1 MAVFRKVHTE
11 FWQDPK
17 VLEEMTPEDK
27 YFMLYLLTNP
37 NTTQIGIYQIS
48 KKTMAFELGYSM
60 ESINALMDRFI
71 NNHKIVKYNNET
83 REIAIKNWGRYN
95 LNRGGK
101 PIEDCVKSELKEV
114 KERELIKYV
123 LENITN
129 SKLKSIYKDFYESG
143 EVEFKPSRGSTKG
156 KPLINARQVV
166 IARDEKCCFYT
177 GKKLKI
183 EDIEVDHIVPKVLGG
198 SDSTRNLV
206 VTSKTLNNLK
216 SGNDLKRFCETAGL
230 DLDEILERIRILNDY
245 EDYRKEKN
253 ITNRKVIE
261 EDFTIRKYKS
271 TIRGQEE
278 EEEEEE
284 EKEKE
289 KEKEI
294 ETQEEQ
300 EEVDKIILTKELKE
314 KIIIGWNKLPVADIR
329 TLSESR
335 SKKIKILL
343 QTYGEE
349 DLFKAIDNINR
360 SKFLQGINDRGWVI
374 TIDWFLKGNNFI
386 KVLEGNYNKD
396 KQRAKKKGVYK
407 VNSDR
412 EEADY
417 NKIANRFME
426 GL

>member
-48 KKTMAFELGYSM
+48 KKTIAFELGYSM
-60 ESINALMDRFI
+60 ESVTSLMDRFI
-71 NNHKIVKYNNET
+71 NNHKIIKYNKET

-101 PIEDCVKSELKEV
+101 PIEDCIKSELKEV
-114 KERELIKYV
+114 KEKELVKYV

-156 KPLINARQVV
+156 KSLINVRQVV
-166 IARDEKCCFYT
+166 IARDEKRCFYT
-177 GKKLKI
+177 GKKLKT

-216 SGNDLKRFCETAGL
+216 SGNDLKTFCEIAGL

-245 EDYRKEKN
+245 EDYRKEKC

-261 EDFTIRKYKS
+261 DDFTIRKYKS

-284 EKEKE
+284 EKEEEEEEEEREEDIEIE
-289 KEKEI
+289 KETKE
-294 ETQEEQ
+294 EE
-300 EEVDKIILTKELKE
+300 EEVGIRLS
-314 KIIIGWNKLPVADIR
+314 IGK
-329 TLSESR
+329 
-335 SKKIKILL
+335 
-343 QTYGEE
+343 
-349 DLFKAIDNINR
+349 
-360 SKFLQGINDRGWVI
+360 
-374 TIDWFLKGNNFI
+374 
-386 KVLEGNYNKD
+386 
-396 KQRAKKKGVYK
+396 
-407 VNSDR
+407 
-412 EEADY
+412 
-417 NKIANRFME
+417 
-426 GL
+426 